1 MLILMLNSQLK
12 QLQAQLIRLK
22 SQMVISK
29 KDKIK
34 IKNLEKWFEKF
45 KKAE

>member
-1 MLILMLNSQLK
+1 MLNSQLK

-22 SQMVISK
+22 SQKVISK
-29 KDKIK
+29 EDKIK
-34 IKNLEKWFEKF
+34 IKNLEKWFEEF